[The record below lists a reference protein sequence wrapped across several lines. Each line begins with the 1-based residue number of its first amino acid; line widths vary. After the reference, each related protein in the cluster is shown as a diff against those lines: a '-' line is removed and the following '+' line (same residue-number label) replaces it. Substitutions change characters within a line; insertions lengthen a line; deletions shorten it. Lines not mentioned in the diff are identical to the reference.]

1 MSILNV
7 QLISLQYQ
15 QSCNGFEVTC
25 SLNTLLFFYFAP
37 LSVVSSC
44 LCTAYTV
51 EFYTSRET
59 VESILPARPSAVT
72 GLLNL
77 HRAIITYEI

>member
-7 QLISLQYQ
+7 QLISLLYQ
-15 QSCNGFEVTC
+15 QSCNGFEVIC
-25 SLNTLLFFYFAP
+25 SSNTLLFLYFASF
-37 LSVVSSC
+37 SVVFSC

-51 EFYTSRET
+51 EFDTSRET
-59 VESILPARPSAVT
+59 VESILPTKASNAT

-77 HRAIITYEI
+77 HRVITTYEI